1 MHRSFFIG
9 ICLLLALLSV
19 AAGLRAQDTTRVKM
33 VVIDTVQVTGNSFVL
48 LPDSVFF
55 TDRDTVIYVVDTIRT
70 NIEAVMKGADLAKD
84 SAFYQEV
91 KRRMDRRKIS
101 RQLFDALF
109 DLQGPTPTTSKTRTR
124 PVQRGAFAQ
133 GSVVGEISFKKLDV
147 FGPSVTDTARQ
158 ATRRLSRLYNS
169 LHVKTHNRVLR
180 NHLLLK
186 KGDLLTTTRL
196 AESERIMRTLPF
208 IRDARLLVRPRSDG
222 SDTVD
227 LLLITEDVIPYSFS
241 GRPRGWIEG
250 SLSVENRNIFGSGH
264 ELANTFIINSDEPQR
279 LGYEGVYRLPNIRG
293 SFVQADLRYIDT
305 YFNEIYQAAILRPFY
320 VPDIRFAGGADIS
333 YQRLSTFAPEINS
346 YAVVDTFS
354 DARAI
359 PRIRYSFF
367 EQDYWLARSFALDKF
382 DDRTRLSVSLGGR
395 QQHFYERPPTAP
407 GENVAFHHRTQLL
420 AGLAFSK
427 RYYTTEQL
435 LYTYG
440 RTEDIPVGQ
449 LAEVVVGPEFGEFT
463 RRWFTGLSYARGN
476 YLSPLGYVSVGVSG
490 GGFWRLRRMEEGVL
504 QLALDSYSYLFYA
517 RRSRYRFFFRTN
529 YTRGIRRPPTID
541 FRSRYISIRRDD
553 GIRGLSSVALEG
565 NERLTF
571 SLEGVAYPPWNLY
584 SFQLALFGFLDTGL
598 IAEEQEKL
606 LRTRA
611 YHGVGLGFRVRNEN
625 LAFKTFQ
632 VRIIVYP
639 NAPQGESWI
648 GFSAGNIP
656 LPRLRDFVG
665 SKPRVFPF
673 E

>member
-1 MHRSFFIG
+1 LHRSFFIG
-9 ICLLLALLSV
+9 ICLLLALLL
-19 AAGLRAQDTTRVKM
+19 AAPCLRAQDTIRVKM
-33 VVIDTVQVTGNSFVL
+33 VVIDTIEITANSFVL

-70 NIEAVMKGADLAKD
+70 NIEAIMKGADLSRD

-109 DLQGPTPTTSKTRTR
+109 DLQGPTPTTSKPRTR
-124 PVQRGAFAQ
+124 PVQRGTFVQ
-133 GSVVGEISFKKLDV
+133 GSVVGEIRIKKLDV
-147 FGPSVTDTARQ
+147 FGPSVTDTTQR

-180 NHLLLK
+180 NQLLLK
-186 KGDLLTTTRL
+186 KGDLLTTTEL
-196 AESERIMRTLPF
+196 ADSERIIRTLPF
-208 IRDARLLVRPRSDG
+208 IRDARLLVQPRNDG

-250 SLSVENRNIFGSGH
+250 SVSIGNRNILGTGH
-264 ELANTFIINSDEPQR
+264 ELDNTITVDSDQPQQI
-279 LGYEGVYRLPNIRG
+279 GYAGVYRLPNIRG
-293 SFVQADLRYIDT
+293 SFVQADLRYT
-305 YFNEIYQAAILRPFY
+305 NNYFDEIYQIAVLRPFY
-320 VPDIRFAGGADIS
+320 VPNIRFAGGADIS
-333 YQRLSTFAPEINS
+333 YQRRSTFAPEIDS
-346 YAVVDTFS
+346 YAVLDTFS
-354 DARAI
+354 DVRAI

-382 DDRTRLSVSLGGR
+382 DDRTRMSVSLGGR

-407 GENVAFHHRTQLL
+407 DENVAFHHRTQLL

-427 RYYTTEQL
+427 RYYTTEEL
-435 LYTYG
+435 VYTYG

-449 LAEVVVGPEFGEFT
+449 LAELVVGPEFGEFT

-476 YLSPLGYVSVGVSG
+476 YLTPLGYVSVGASG
-490 GGFWRLRRMEEGVL
+490 GGFWRHRRMEEGVL
-504 QLALDSYSYLFYA
+504 QFTLDSYSYLFYA
-517 RRSRYRFFFRTN
+517 RRSRFRFFFSSN

-541 FRSRYISIRRDD
+541 FPSRYISIRRDD

-571 SLEGVAYPPWNLY
+571 SLEGVAYPPWNIY
-584 SFQLALFGFLDTGL
+584 SFRLALFGFLDTGL

-606 LRTRA
+606 LQTRA

-632 VRIIVYP
+632 VRLIVYP
-639 NAPQGESWI
+639 NAPAGESWI
-648 GFSAGNIP
+648 GFSAGSIP

>member
-1 MHRSFFIG
+1 MTRFSYIG
-9 ICLLLALLSV
+9 IGWLLAFSLLTSS
-19 AAGLRAQDTTRVKM
+19 LRAQDTTRVKM
-33 VVIDTVQVTGNSFVL
+33 VVIDTVVVTGNSFVL

-55 TDRDTVIYVVDTIRT
+55 TNRDTVIYVVDTIRT
-70 NIEAVMKGADLAKD
+70 NMEAIIKGADLSQD

-109 DLQGPTPTTSKTRTR
+109 DLKEPARSSAKARTR
-124 PVQRGAFAQ
+124 PVQRGTLAE
-133 GSVVGEISFKKLDV
+133 GSVVGELRIKKLDV
-147 FGPSVTDTARQ
+147 FGPSVTDTTQRAARK
-158 ATRRLSRLYNS
+158 LSRLYNS
-169 LHVKTHNRVLR
+169 LHINTHNRVLR
-180 NHLLLK
+180 NNLLLK
-186 KGDLLTTTRL
+186 KGDRITTTRL
-196 AESERIMRTLPF
+196 ADSERIIRTLPF
-208 IRDARLLVRPRSDG
+208 IRDARLLVQPRSDE

-227 LLLITEDVIPYSFS
+227 LLLITEDVIPYSIS

-250 SLSVENRNIFGSGH
+250 SVSIGNRNILGTGH
-264 ELANTFIINSDEPQR
+264 ELDNTITVDSDHPR
-279 LGYEGVYRLPNIRG
+279 KLGYRGLYRLPNIRG
-293 SFVQADLRYIDT
+293 SFVQADFRYT
-305 YFNEIYQAAILRPFY
+305 NNYFNEIYQVAVLRPFY
-320 VPDIRFAGGADIS
+320 VPDIRFAGGADIN
-333 YQRLSTFAPEINS
+333 YQRRSALAPEIDS
-346 YAVVDTFS
+346 YAALDTFT
-354 DARAI
+354 DVRAI

-395 QQHFYERPPTAP
+395 QQHFYERPAVGP
-407 GENVAFHHRTQLL
+407 GQNVAYHHRTQLL
-420 AGLAFSK
+420 AGLAFTK
-427 RYYTTEQL
+427 RYYTTEEL
-435 LYTYG
+435 VYTYG

-449 LAEVVVGPEFGEFT
+449 LAELVVGPEFGEFAD
-463 RRWFTGLSYARGN
+463 RWFTGLSYARGN
-476 YLSPLGYVSVGVSG
+476 YLTPLGYVSVGASG
-490 GGFWRLRRMEEGVL
+490 GGFWRNRRIEEGVL
-504 QLALDSYSYLFYA
+504 QFTLDSYSYLFYA
-517 RRSRYRFFFRTN
+517 RRSRFRFFFSSD

-541 FRSRYISIRRDD
+541 FPNRYISIRRDD
-553 GIRGLSSVALEG
+553 GIRGLSNVALEG

-584 SFQLALFGFLDTGL
+584 SFRLALFGFLDTGL

-606 LRTRA
+606 LQTRA

-632 VRIIVYP
+632 VRVIVYP
-639 NAPQGESWI
+639 NAPAGESWI

>member
-1 MHRSFFIG
+1 
-9 ICLLLALLSV
+9 
-19 AAGLRAQDTTRVKM
+19 M
-33 VVIDTVQVTGNSFVL
+33 VVIDTVVVTGNSFVL

-70 NIEAVMKGADLAKD
+70 NMEAIIKGANLSRD

-91 KRRMDRRKIS
+91 KRRMNRGKIS
-101 RQLFDALF
+101 RQLFNALF
-109 DLQGPTPTTSKTRTR
+109 DLQGPTPATSKTRTR
-124 PVQRGAFAQ
+124 PVQRGTFAK
-133 GSVVGEISFKKLDV
+133 GSVVGDIRIKKLNV
-147 FGPSVTDTARQ
+147 FGPSVTDTTRK

-169 LHVKTHNRVLR
+169 LHTNTHNRVLR
-180 NHLLLK
+180 NQLLFE
-186 KGDLLTTTRL
+186 KGDPVTTTQL
-196 AESERIMRTLPF
+196 ADNERIIRSLPF
-208 IRDARLLVRPRSDG
+208 IRDARLLVQPRTDG

-250 SLSVENRNIFGSGH
+250 SVRLGNRNILGTGH
-264 ELANTFIINSDEPQR
+264 ELDNTITVDSDQPQQV
-279 LGYEGVYRLPNIRG
+279 GYAGLYRLPNIRG
-293 SFVQADLRYIDT
+293 SFVQADLRYT
-305 YFNEIYQAAILRPFY
+305 NNYFDEIYQVAVLRPFY

-333 YQRLSTFAPEINS
+333 YQRRRTIAPEIDS
-346 YAVVDTFS
+346 YAALDTFS

-359 PRIRYSFF
+359 PLIRYSFF
-367 EQDYWLARSFALDKF
+367 AQEYWLARSFALDEF
-382 DDRTRLSVSLGGR
+382 NDRTRLSVSLGGR
-395 QQHFYERPPTAP
+395 QQHFYERPVVGP
-407 GENVAFHHRTQLL
+407 GQNVAYHHRTQLL

-427 RYYTTEQL
+427 RYYTTEEL
-435 LYTYG
+435 VYTYG

-463 RRWFTGLSYARGN
+463 DRWFTGLSYARGN
-476 YLSPLGYVSVGVSG
+476 YLTPLGYVSVGASG
-490 GGFWRLRRMEEGVL
+490 GGFWRNRRMEEGVL
-504 QLALDSYSYLFYA
+504 QFTLDSYSYLFYA
-517 RRSRYRFFFRTN
+517 RRSRFRFFFSSD

-541 FRSRYISIRRDD
+541 FPDRYISIRQDD
-553 GIRGLSSVALEG
+553 GIRGLSNVALEG

-584 SFQLALFGFLDTGL
+584 SFRLALFGFLDTGL
-598 IAEEQEKL
+598 IAEENEKL
-606 LRTRA
+606 LQTRA

-632 VRIIVYP
+632 VRVIVYP
-639 NAPQGESWI
+639 NAPTGESWI
-648 GFSAGNIP
+648 GFSAGGIP

>member
-1 MHRSFFIG
+1 
-9 ICLLLALLSV
+9 
-19 AAGLRAQDTTRVKM
+19 M
-33 VVIDTVQVTGNSFVL
+33 VVIDTIVVTGNSFVL

-70 NIEAVMKGADLAKD
+70 NMEAIIKGADLSRD
-84 SAFYQEV
+84 TAFYQEV

-101 RQLFDALF
+101 RELFDALF
-109 DLQGPTPTTSKTRTR
+109 DLKGPAPASSKTRTR
-124 PVQRGAFAQ
+124 PVQRGTFAP
-133 GSVVGEISFKKLDV
+133 GSVVGDIRIKKLDV
-147 FGPSVTDTARQ
+147 FGPSVTDTTQR
-158 ATRRLSRLYNS
+158 ATKRLSRLYNS
-169 LHVKTHNRVLR
+169 LHINTHNRVLR
-180 NHLLLK
+180 NHLLLE
-186 KGDLLTTTRL
+186 KGDPVTTTQL
-196 AESERIMRTLPF
+196 ADNERIIRTLPF
-208 IRDARLLVRPRSDG
+208 IRDARLLVEPRNDG

-250 SLSVENRNIFGSGH
+250 SVSIGNRNILGTGH
-264 ELANTFIINSDEPQR
+264 ELDNTITVDSDQPQPV
-279 LGYEGVYRLPNIRG
+279 GYAGVYRLPNIRG
-293 SFVQADLRYIDT
+293 SFVQADLRYT
-305 YFNEIYQAAILRPFY
+305 NNYFNEIYQVAVLRPFY
-320 VPDIRFAGGADIS
+320 VPDIRFAGGADIN
-333 YQRLSTFAPEINS
+333 YQRRSTFAPAIDS
-346 YAVVDTFS
+346 YAVLDTFT
-354 DARAI
+354 DVRAI

-367 EQDYWLARSFALDKF
+367 EQDYWLARSFALDEF

-395 QQHFYERPPTAP
+395 QQHFYERPSVGP

-435 LYTYG
+435 VYTYG

-449 LAEVVVGPEFGEFT
+449 LAELVVGPEFGEFAD
-463 RRWFTGLSYARGN
+463 RWFTGLSYARGN
-476 YLSPLGYVSVGVSG
+476 YLTPLGYVSVGASG
-490 GGFWRLRRMEEGVL
+490 GGFWRNRRMEEGVL
-504 QLALDSYSYLFYA
+504 QFTLDSYSYLFYA
-517 RRSRYRFFFRTN
+517 RRIRFRFFFRSN

-541 FRSRYISIRRDD
+541 FPNRYISIRRDN
-553 GIRGLSSVALEG
+553 GIRGLSSAALEG

-584 SFQLALFGFLDTGL
+584 SFRLALFGFLDTGL
-598 IAEEQEKL
+598 IAEEQEKIF
-606 LRTRA
+606 RTQA

-639 NAPQGESWI
+639 NAPAGESWI

>member
-1 MHRSFFIG
+1 
-9 ICLLLALLSV
+9 
-19 AAGLRAQDTTRVKM
+19 M
-33 VVIDTVQVTGNSFVL
+33 VVIDTIVVTGNSFVL

-70 NIEAVMKGADLAKD
+70 NMEAIIKGADLSQD

-101 RQLFDALF
+101 RQLFNALF
-109 DLQGPTPTTSKTRTR
+109 DLQGPTPASSKTRTR
-124 PVQRGAFAQ
+124 PVQRGTFAQ
-133 GSVVGEISFKKLDV
+133 GSVVGEIRIKKLDV

-158 ATRRLSRLYNS
+158 ATKRLSRLYNS
-169 LHVKTHNRVLR
+169 LHTYTHNRVLR
-180 NHLLLK
+180 NQLLLK
-186 KGDLLTTTRL
+186 KGDPLTTTQL
-196 AESERIMRTLPF
+196 ADSERIIRTLPF
-208 IRDARLLVRPRSDG
+208 IRDARLLVQPRNDG

-250 SLSVENRNIFGSGH
+250 SVSINNRNILGTGH
-264 ELANTFIINSDEPQR
+264 ELGNTITVDSDLPQQV
-279 LGYEGVYRLPNIRG
+279 GYEGLYRLPNIRG
-293 SFVQADLRYIDT
+293 SFVQADLRYTNT
-305 YFNEIYQAAILRPFY
+305 YFNEIYQVAVLRPFY
-320 VPDIRFAGGADIS
+320 IPDIRFAGGADIS
-333 YQRLSTFAPEINS
+333 YQRRSTLDPKIDS
-346 YAVVDTFS
+346 YAVLDTFT
-354 DARAI
+354 DERDI

-367 EQDYWLARSFALDKF
+367 EQDYWLARSFKLNEF

-395 QQHFYERPPTAP
+395 QQHFYERPPVSP
-407 GENVAFHHRTQLL
+407 GENVAFHHRTQWL

-435 LYTYG
+435 VYTYG

-449 LAEVVVGPEFGEFT
+449 LAEVVVGPEFGEYND
-463 RRWFTGLSYARGN
+463 RWFTGLSYVRGN
-476 YLSPLGYVSVGVSG
+476 YVSPLGYVSVGASG
-490 GGFWRLRRMEEGVL
+490 GGFWRNRRMEEGVL
-504 QLALDSYSYLFYA
+504 QFTLDSYSYLFYA
-517 RRSRYRFFFRTN
+517 RRSRYRFFFRSN
-529 YTRGIRRPPTID
+529 YTRGIRRPATID
-541 FRSRYISIRRDD
+541 FQNRYISIRRDD
-553 GIRGLSSVALEG
+553 GVRGLSNVALEG

-584 SFQLALFGFLDTGL
+584 SFRLALFGFLDTGL
-598 IAEEQEKL
+598 IAEENERL
-606 LRTRA
+606 LKTRA
-611 YHGVGLGFRVRNEN
+611 YHGVGLGLRVRNEN

-632 VRIIVYP
+632 VRVIVYP
-639 NAPQGESWI
+639 NAPDGESWI
-648 GFSAGNIP
+648 GFSAGGIP